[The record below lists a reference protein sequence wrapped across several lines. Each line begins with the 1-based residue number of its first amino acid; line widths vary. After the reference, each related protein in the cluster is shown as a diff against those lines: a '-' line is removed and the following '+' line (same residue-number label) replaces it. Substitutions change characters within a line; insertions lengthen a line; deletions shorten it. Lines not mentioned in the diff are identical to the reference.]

1 MPMISR
7 FTSLALAAAV
17 VAVAGTAQAQVIMP
31 SGNFNGSLPAGS
43 FGGTGNP
50 TSPVVTSTSNSIT
63 LGLAVQQRYTSPA
76 PAYDGAG
83 TWSANP
89 GESTGGPSNTG
100 FSQWNFDYYVSPAA
114 ANSGNIFTLYVDGNP
129 NVGNTLQDAN
139 AYVLGG
145 SPGLPYF
152 DSSNLGYHAWAG
164 AFDPNANGQYSFA
177 LYERTA
183 NGADVQHVS
192 MLVDVGAVTTPE
204 PSSLARLGSGFVG
217 LAGFVKRR
225 GKLV

>member
-1 MPMISR
+1 MSNR

-50 TSPVVTSTSNSIT
+50 TSPVVTSTSNGIT

-83 TWSANP
+83 TWSATA

-114 ANSGNIFTLYVDGNP
+114 ANSGNVFTLYIDGDANI
-129 NVGNTLQDAN
+129 NNTLADATP
-139 AYVLGG
+139 YVLGATSG
-145 SPGLPYF
+145 IPYF
-152 DSSNLGYHAWAG
+152 DSSNLGYGWGG
-164 AFDPNANGQYSFA
+164 AFNPNSAGQYAFA

-183 NGADVQHVS
+183 DGAEVQHVS

-204 PSSLARLGSGFVG
+204 PSSLALLGSGFVG
-217 LAGFVKRR
+217 LGGFVKRR